1 MNARLPLSASLR
13 LLLAALLLAGAVA
26 SAPAEV
32 RTVTDPA
39 APRALPADGPVSVD
53 WTDPA
58 KFSEIRQSGNRW
70 EAERGDWVVQLARY
84 LRQRAATRLPAG
96 QTLDVTLTDIRRA
109 GNYESWHGP
118 RGNDV
123 RIVRDL
129 YPPRIELHFVLHGA
143 GGAVLAQGQRKLSDL
158 GFLQDATRLDDSDP
172 LRFEKR
178 LIDDWLR
185 REFPAGGK
193 PAA

>member
-1 MNARLPLSASLR
+1 MKTRFVPSASLR
-13 LLLAALLLAGAVA
+13 LLLAGLLLVSVA
-26 SAPAEV
+26 APAAADT

-39 APRALPADGPVSVD
+39 APRALPADGPVSVA

-58 KFSEIRQSGNRW
+58 QFSEIRFSGNRW

-84 LRQRAATRLPAG
+84 LRQRAAARLAPG
-96 QTLDVTLTDIRRA
+96 QSLDVTLTDIRRA
-109 GNYESWHGP
+109 GNYEAWHGP
-118 RGNDV
+118 RANDV

-129 YPPRIELHFVLHGA
+129 YPPRITLRFALHGA
-143 GGAVLAQGQRKLSDL
+143 DGAVLAQGERRLADP
-158 GFLQDATRLDDSDP
+158 GFLQGAARLDDSDP

-193 PAA
+193 TGA

>member
-13 LLLAALLLAGAVA
+13 LLLACLLLAGAVA

-58 KFSEIRQSGNRW
+58 KFSEIRYSGNRW

-84 LRQRAATRLPAG
+84 LRQRAAARLPAG

-143 GGAVLAQGQRKLSDL
+143 ESPLLTPAILQEMGRRGPPLQAVTLANVGHAPALMADEQVAIIAG
-158 GFLQDATRLDDSDP
+158 
-172 LRFEKR
+172 
-178 LIDDWLR
+178 WLR
-185 REFPAGGK
+185 L
-193 PAA
+193 

>member
-1 MNARLPLSASLR
+1 MSKSALSFFPVVGW
-13 LLLAALLLAGAVA
+13 LAGMLLMVAAVQG
-26 SAPAEV
+26 SAAV

-39 APRALPADGPVSVD
+39 APRALPADGPVSVA

-58 KFSEIRQSGNRW
+58 TFSEIRLSGNRW

-84 LRQRAATRLPAG
+84 LRQRAAARLPAG
-96 QTLDVTLTDIRRA
+96 QTLEVTITDIRRA
-109 GNYESWHGP
+109 GNYEDWHGP
-118 RGNDV
+118 QANDV

-129 YPPRIELHFVLHGA
+129 YPPRITLHFVLHGA
-143 GGAVLAQGQRKLSDL
+143 DGAVLAQGDRKLSDL

-185 REFPAGGK
+185 REFPAEGK
-193 PAA
+193 PGA